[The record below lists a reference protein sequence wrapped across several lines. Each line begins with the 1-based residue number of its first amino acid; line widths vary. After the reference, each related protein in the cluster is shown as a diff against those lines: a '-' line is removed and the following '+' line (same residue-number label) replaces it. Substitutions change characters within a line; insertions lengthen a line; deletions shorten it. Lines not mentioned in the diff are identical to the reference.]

1 MTSHPVSVV
10 CLPHFSGHEFNLRI
24 VWNDG
29 AASAWHLCNCAFSSV
44 REAAGSLQSFSAPS
58 RSFTQRTAAC
68 FFTTW
73 ETVIQFA
80 DTYHSASCPPTH
92 QTDTSCRDAAQTAL
106 TVSTLFSSSQ
116 TSHWFMTLILSFIVL
131 PALGCADMF
140 PLPLSVICMHLHA
153 GTAHESITSTRSYDE
168 FVYVHFPSLM
178 KTNTSGVALRCCVKT
193 PAVVVRIFLRLS
205 INHHSL
211 CANCVQLRL

>member
-1 MTSHPVSVV
+1 MFFYNVGNRDSVCRYLSQRVLPSYTSDRHFLQGRSTNSPD
-10 CLPHFSGHEFNLRI
+10 CLYAFLFITDLTLVYDS
-24 VWNDG
+24 
-29 AASAWHLCNCAFSSV
+29 HLIIHC
-44 REAAGSLQSFSAPS
+44 
-58 RSFTQRTAAC
+58 
-68 FFTTW
+68 
-73 ETVIQFA
+73 
-80 DTYHSASCPPTH
+80 ASC
-92 QTDTSCRDAAQTAL
+92 SY
-106 TVSTLFSSSQ
+106 
-116 TSHWFMTLILSFIVL
+116 
-131 PALGCADMF
+131 MF

-211 CANCVQLRL
+211 CKLCAAQAVKLRGEFVPHPRPPRSYGMKTLHFLHLDFQKT

>member
-1 MTSHPVSVV
+1 MMAQRVRDICVTALS
-10 CLPHFSGHEFNLRI
+10 
-24 VWNDG
+24 
-29 AASAWHLCNCAFSSV
+29 HLCVKQLEVCRVSPLLHVHSH
-44 REAAGSLQSFSAPS
+44 SALP
-58 RSFTQRTAAC
+58 RV